1 MCAHDLEVCV
11 GEGREYDMDSAAE
24 QQVNKSLLETTT
36 NRLEIVLLPTQ
47 PYIQGHLLCRWARI
61 PICRVDHM
69 QAASQV
75 SWSYDWDL

>member
-47 PYIQGHLLCRWARI
+47 PYIQGHLLCR
-61 PICRVDHM
+61 
-69 QAASQV
+69 
-75 SWSYDWDL
+75 